1 MSTFRESVRGYPPSL
16 WFAFALALVFGV
28 GMVVPLLWL
37 VRSSLMELGQ
47 IFIFPPQWIPD
58 PFAWSNYP
66 DAITTIPFLHY
77 LWNTLV
83 ILVPTVVGTVVTTT
97 LAAYGFARLEW
108 PGRDLIFNILLA
120 TLMLPFVT
128 TLLPTFLWW
137 SRIGLT
143 NTPWPLIVPHWFGA
157 DVFYIFLLRQ
167 FFRTIPRELD
177 DAAILDG
184 ANPIQVLW
192 YILIPASKPALITV
206 AILSGLAAWNDFLDP
221 LIYLQNSDQFTLA
234 LGLSEF
240 TGLYTSQW
248 HLLMAAATV
257 VVAPVI
263 VVFFVAQ
270 KYFVESIT
278 LTGIKG

>member
-1 MSTFRESVRGYPPSL
+1 MSARLPLKQWPASL
-16 WFAFALALVFGV
+16 WLAFVLAVLFAL
-28 GMVVPLLWL
+28 GMILPLAWL

-66 DAITTIPFLHY
+66 DALTTIPFLHY

-83 ILVPTVVGTVVTTT
+83 ILVPTVIGTVLTTT
-97 LAAYGFARLEW
+97 MAAFGFSRLEW
-108 PGRDLIFNILLA
+108 PGRDAVFNILLA

-128 TLLPTFLWW
+128 TLIPTFLWW
-137 SRIGLT
+137 SKMGLT
-143 NTPWPLIVPHWFGA
+143 NTPWPLVVPHWFGA
-157 DVFYIFLLRQ
+157 DVFFIFLLRQ

-184 ANPIQVLW
+184 ANPLQVLW
-192 YILIPASKPALITV
+192 HVIVPLSKPALITV
-206 AILSGLAAWNDFLDP
+206 AILSGLASWNDFLDP
-221 LIYLQNSDQFTLA
+221 LIYLQDSSQFTLA

-257 VVAPVI
+257 VVVPVL
-263 VVFFVAQ
+263 VLFFLAQ
-270 KYFVESIT
+270 RYFVESIT
-278 LTGIKG
+278 LSGIKG